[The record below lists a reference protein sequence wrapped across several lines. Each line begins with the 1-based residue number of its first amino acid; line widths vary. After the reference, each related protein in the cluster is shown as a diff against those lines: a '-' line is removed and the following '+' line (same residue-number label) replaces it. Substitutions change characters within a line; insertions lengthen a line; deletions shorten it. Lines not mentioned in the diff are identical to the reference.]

1 MLNARQE
8 LFSKTSVCGKYW
20 TAGRIFVANQKH
32 RESKYF
38 QLLLDKQM
46 YDALYFCAIH
56 VGGSPSVLGQRGRG
70 GDEPAVHGS
79 GGWPSGQDYL
89 REIIK

>member
-1 MLNARQE
+1 
-8 LFSKTSVCGKYW
+8 
-20 TAGRIFVANQKH
+20 
-32 RESKYF
+32 
-38 QLLLDKQM
+38 M

-56 VGGSPSVLGQRGRG
+56 VGVSPSVLGQRGRG